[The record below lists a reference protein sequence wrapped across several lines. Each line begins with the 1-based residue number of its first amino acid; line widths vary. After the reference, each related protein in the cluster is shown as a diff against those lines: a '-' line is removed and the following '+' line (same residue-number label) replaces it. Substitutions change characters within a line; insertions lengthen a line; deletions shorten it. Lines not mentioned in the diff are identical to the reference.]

1 MPNVEGRILEP
12 NEEGIGELIVRGD
25 NVMLGYYDNQ
35 EATDEVIKDGWL
47 YTGDLAYFDEEGYLF
62 ICGRKKNVIVMK
74 NGKNVFPEEIENLIN
89 VLPYVEE
96 SMVFT
101 REKANDFVLW
111 AKVVYDKNYLTENDM
126 TFEQLQALF
135 DQDMTEINAGMP
147 AYKMVKKYYLSDKP
161 TIKTTTAKTKRADEM
176 KEILKELTELQLI

>member
-135 DQDMTEINAGMP
+135 DQDMAEINAGMP

>member
-1 MPNVEGRILEP
+1 
-12 NEEGIGELIVRGD
+12 
-25 NVMLGYYDNQ
+25 
-35 EATDEVIKDGWL
+35 
-47 YTGDLAYFDEEGYLF
+47 
-62 ICGRKKNVIVMK
+62 
-74 NGKNVFPEEIENLIN
+74 
-89 VLPYVEE
+89 
-96 SMVFT
+96 
-101 REKANDFVLW
+101 
-111 AKVVYDKNYLTENDM
+111 M

>member
-1 MPNVEGRILEP
+1 
-12 NEEGIGELIVRGD
+12 
-25 NVMLGYYDNQ
+25 
-35 EATDEVIKDGWL
+35 
-47 YTGDLAYFDEEGYLF
+47 
-62 ICGRKKNVIVMK
+62 
-74 NGKNVFPEEIENLIN
+74 
-89 VLPYVEE
+89 
-96 SMVFT
+96 MVFT